1 MKWFEARCNRHCK
14 VVHSPAAAPL
24 YQWLVLHHPWC
35 PPVKSLT
42 IQMLMVIGS
51 SPCLIHP
58 MSMIFTTF
66 WFGNPF
72 KSYRKVL
79 YICAVR
85 IFCAVRKYNDTK
97 QREVEE
103 QYTWWPERRK
113 TPMVHQTSCC
123 LTPWF
128 LVIDIRVITVHYCNC
143 NPT

>member
-1 MKWFEARCNRHCK
+1 MKWFEARCNRHFR
-14 VVHSPAAAPL
+14 VVHSSNCCTAL
-24 YQWLVLHHPWC
+24 
-35 PPVKSLT
+35 
-42 IQMLMVIGS
+42 LMPGVTPS
-51 SPCLIHP
+51 VVSPCKISHHTNVNGDRQFTL
-58 MSMIFTTF
+58 SYSSYVNDFTTF